1 MAKNEEQSMRT
12 LATVLLSAA
21 LAGIPL
27 SLRAQQ
33 SDRYAACSFY
43 PQGAGCDQVYRQ
55 ALKDN
60 SPSALPVRSAFQDYA
75 RYLRMPASELTA
87 EDRRWLEDNGI
98 RLPALNPSNQAG
110 LHNLLH
116 DPALKDESKKRSAV
130 NNFIGR
136 AVQAELY
143 CSFNSCEP
151 PVSATS

>member
-1 MAKNEEQSMRT
+1 MRV
-12 LATVLLSAA
+12 LATVLLSAG

-27 SLRAQQ
+27 CLNAQQ
-33 SDRYAACSFY
+33 FDRYAACSFY

-60 SPSALPVRSAFQDYA
+60 SPAALPVRDAFQKYA
-75 RYLRMPASELTA
+75 RYLRMPAAELTA
-87 EDRRWLEDNGI
+87 QDRRWLKDSGI
-98 RLPALNPSNQAG
+98 RLPALNPINQAG

-116 DPALKDESKKRSAV
+116 DQALKEGEAKRSAV

-143 CSFNSCEP
+143 CSFNSCVP
-151 PVSATS
+151 QAPAIS

>member
-33 SDRYAACSFY
+33 FDGYAACSFY

-60 SPSALPVRSAFQDYA
+60 SPSALPVRGAFQDYA
-75 RYLRMPASELTA
+75 RYLKMPASGLSA
-87 EDRRWLEDNGI
+87 EDRRWLQDNGI

-116 DPALKDESKKRSAV
+116 DQALQDGDKKRAAV
-130 NNFIGR
+130 NNFLGR

-143 CSFNSCEP
+143 CSFNSCDP
-151 PVSATS
+151 PAPATS